1 MLNLVL
7 AILSSSC
14 VSIFMRLSKKY
25 IRNNFS
31 MLAMNY
37 VVCTAMS
44 ICFLSGGVFPN
55 APGLSTAIG
64 LGAISG
70 VFYLAGFLLLQW
82 SVEKNGVTLSSTF
95 MKLGVLVPTVLSVTL
110 FHEKLRLMQGIGLV
124 LALAAILIIHFESG
138 KSHASNSA
146 GLMLLLLSGG
156 MADAMS
162 KFYEQYGNPAL
173 EDQYLSYTFGVAL
186 ILCLILIVIRR
197 QKITWREAAF
207 GLLIGIPNYFSARFL
222 LLSLGSVP
230 AVIAFPS
237 FCVATIVV
245 VSAAGMLLFRERIS
259 RRQGVAMG
267 IILVALVLLN
277 I

>member
-1 MLNLVL
+1 MINLLL

-25 IRNNFS
+25 IRNDFS
-31 MLAMNY
+31 MIAVNY

-55 APGLSTAIG
+55 ASGLGTAIG

-95 MKLGVLVPTVLSVTL
+95 MKLGVLVPTVFSVTL
-110 FHEKLRLMQGIGLV
+110 FHEKLRLMQGLGLA
-124 LALAAILIIHFESG
+124 LALAAIMIIHFEGG
-138 KSHASNSA
+138 KSRASSSA
-146 GLMLLLLSGG
+146 GLLLLLLSGG
-156 MADAMS
+156 MADALA

-173 EDQYLSYTFGVAL
+173 EDQYLTYTFGIAL
-186 ILCLILIVIRR
+186 ILCLILIVIRK

-207 GLLIGIPNYFSARFL
+207 GLLVGIPNYFSARFL

-237 FCVATIVV
+237 FCVATILV
-245 VSAAGMLLFRERIS
+245 VSAAGILLFREKVS
-259 RRQGVAMG
+259 RRQGVAMA

>member
-1 MLNLVL
+1 MFNLVL
-7 AILSSSC
+7 AIFSSSC
-14 VSIFMRLSKKY
+14 VSVFMRLSKKY

-37 VVCTAMS
+37 VVCTLMS
-44 ICFLSGGVFPN
+44 ICFLSGGIFPDL
-55 APGLSTAIG
+55 PGLGTAIG
-64 LGAISG
+64 LGGISG

-110 FHEKLRLMQGIGLV
+110 FHEKLRLMQALGLV
-124 LALAAILIIHFESG
+124 LAVTAILIIHFEGG
-138 KSHASNSA
+138 KSRVSNSA
-146 GLMLLLLSGG
+146 GLLLLLLSGG

-162 KFYEQYGNPAL
+162 KFYEQYGAPAL
-173 EDQYLSYTFGVAL
+173 EDQYLTYTFGSAL
-186 ILCLILIVIRR
+186 ILCLILILIRR
-197 QKITWREAAF
+197 QKIGWREAAF

-245 VSAAGMLLFRERIS
+245 VSAAGMLLFREKIS
-259 RRQGVAMG
+259 RRQGLAMA